1 MYLKLIK
8 KYINNIRPIDLNDS
22 ELKILYVIINNIKKK
37 CSKYENVKETYDNL
51 KNKLLKINVKLEN
64 LINYLNT
71 TEDLILYKK
80 KIKLMKEKI
89 IVYNKLN
96 ELLEC
101 IELSDD
107 DIKYM
112 DDENNK
118 LNNQINKI
126 FDRNVSLYEN
136 HFFAIDELEKI
147 YNDIMKK

>member
-1 MYLKLIK
+1 
-8 KYINNIRPIDLNDS
+8 
-22 ELKILYVIINNIKKK
+22 
-37 CSKYENVKETYDNL
+37 
-51 KNKLLKINVKLEN
+51 
-64 LINYLNT
+64 
-71 TEDLILYKK
+71 
-80 KIKLMKEKI
+80 
-89 IVYNKLN
+89 
-96 ELLEC
+96 LEC